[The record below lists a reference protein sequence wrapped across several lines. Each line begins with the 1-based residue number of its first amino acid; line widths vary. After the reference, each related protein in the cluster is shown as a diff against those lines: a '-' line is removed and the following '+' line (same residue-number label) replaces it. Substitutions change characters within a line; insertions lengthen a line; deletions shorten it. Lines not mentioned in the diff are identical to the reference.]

1 MYLIIFI
8 IIIILVGILF
18 LRREHLTLEEVRK
31 QIESAGPTL
40 LPQFTRL
47 QYEETIREREAP
59 AKPILESLQNSPEM
73 QAITIKRNIE
83 YGAKLGIA
91 VLNLTNFEKKYKNQI
106 VDIPYTSRVLGQT
119 VNLTRKGLKDPV
131 LDAKFK
137 ELNDEIEKIK
147 YEIDKPLTID
157 EGISI
162 EVKTDIERIKRE
174 LLDKGFFGVSDS
186 GFTDDQL
193 IKIAQ
198 DYGINTTSPL
208 QQIKDS
214 VADIKE
220 KLRKDDELRK
230 KMEEESRRKDEERE
244 RLFRESMARKRK
256 ERSKKESTSQRLKRE
271 RSEAKAKAKA
281 EAEAEARARA
291 EAEARARAAAEAKAR
306 ELAEREARERAEREA
321 RERAER
327 EARERAAALARE
339 RGEIEARTVAES
351 LTQKQELIEQQM
363 EEIAKI
369 REARKEAEE
378 AMNQLRQIPLEER
391 IKRKIFVQPKM
402 VHKPYPFVK
411 STPAN
416 PPYDTTRYEKREN
429 LFKTSEISSIFPR
442 PII

>member
-1 MYLIIFI
+1 
-8 IIIILVGILF
+8 VGILF

-174 LLDKGFFGVSDS
+174 LLDKGFFGVSDF